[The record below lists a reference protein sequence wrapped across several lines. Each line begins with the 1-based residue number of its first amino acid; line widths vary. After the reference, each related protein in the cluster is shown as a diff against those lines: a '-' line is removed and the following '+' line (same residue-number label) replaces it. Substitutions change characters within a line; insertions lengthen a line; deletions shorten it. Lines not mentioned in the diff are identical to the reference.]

1 MTKSLEFSTMNE
13 VAISDFAKTKEK
25 LDKESINII
34 RTLQRNNVQ
43 LIHIADNKAAV
54 LLSLNAI
61 ILTLLIPNVIS
72 NLDFILQNL
81 LYVPVIIF
89 TTTSLCTV
97 CISSFV
103 LIPSKFK
110 NPKYAH
116 EDHHTQNPFFFG
128 NILKMEFDLFF
139 GKLKK
144 SLGNKQSLQE
154 FLAQD
159 LYYSGKRLAYKMR
172 WVRMAFYIFIIGIS
186 LAVGVV
192 LMGLII

>member
-1 MTKSLEFSTMNE
+1 MNK
-13 VAISDFAKTKEK
+13 VATSDFAKTKEK
-25 LDKESINII
+25 LDRESINII

-43 LIHIADNKAAV
+43 LIHIADNKASV

-81 LYVPVIIF
+81 LYVPVVIF
-89 TTTSLCTV
+89 TATSLCTV

-110 NPKYAH
+110 NPKYVK

-128 NILKMEFDLFF
+128 NILKMEFNLFF
-139 GKLKK
+139 GKLNK
-144 SLGNKQSLQE
+144 SLGNKKSLQE

-172 WVRMAFYIFIIGIS
+172 WVRLAFYIFLIGIS